1 MADAHSDAPEN
12 MILNPTETAI
22 TRQVKADGIIKT
34 ADEIEVMITGEIR
47 KLQASKK
54 RPDTT
59 NVCQGLEKKHGLDKS
74 VSELHLKYLLA
85 TGKLEAVKQ
94 RGGETLKIPDVSHLD
109 TNDANISGPQPDAEL
124 SKQDNRSQAGETTA
138 ESDSRFRP
146 VSNIMARSEIPP
158 SDTHLVRALGDLAI
172 SLQKTN
178 DLLQM
183 ERSTSR
189 NLMEENISLK
199 LRLKDLEISNAQ
211 LRADVKS
218 RSETAQL
225 RADGKSKSF
234 EHATWESEMTEKR
247 NLEIISLDESIS
259 SYHGEGKSK
268 IGNDEAIPKGKTKTK
283 DSLTTTRKEQDT
295 MRGKTRETKTRR
307 GNKEKNITKGS
318 EKRNDSKAK
327 QPRESE
333 RKLKITVIG
342 DSQLRYL
349 DGTRLTNNHHEV
361 HVIADPGA
369 RIAKMKNQR
378 RLEPDSDVII
388 VHAGT
393 NNLKSATPVALSNE
407 IIETLDDIKSNNP
420 GAQVVFSSIFK
431 RSDELHL
438 NAKVIQT
445 NKILKDKLLLQ
456 GYDLIDNDNILFT
469 NLAKDG
475 LHINQ
480 GGLRKF
486 AGNISKY
493 IRFCQ

>member
-1 MADAHSDAPEN
+1 MMAEKLKSSMMADAHSDAPEN

-22 TRQVKADGIIKT
+22 TKQLKADGIIKA

-59 NVCQGLEKKHGLDKS
+59 NVCQGLQKKHGLDKS

-85 TGKLEAVKQ
+85 TGKLETVKK
-94 RGGETLKIPDVSHLD
+94 RGGETLKIPGDVSHLD
-109 TNDANISGPQPDAEL
+109 TDGVNVSGPQPEAEL
-124 SKQDNRSQAGETTA
+124 SKEDTRSQEERRG
-138 ESDSRFRP
+138 
-146 VSNIMARSEIPP
+146 
-158 SDTHLVRALGDLAI
+158 DTHLVRALGDLAI

-178 DLLQM
+178 DFLQM

-189 NLMEENISLK
+189 KLMEENISLK

-218 RSETAQL
+218 RRETAQL
-225 RADGKSKSF
+225 RADAISKSF

-247 NLEIISLDESIS
+247 NLELISLDESIS
-259 SYHGEGKSK
+259 SCHGEGNSK
-268 IGNDEAIPKGKTKTK
+268 VGNDEAIPKRKTKTK
-283 DSLTTTRKEQDT
+283 DSLKTTGKEQDT
-295 MRGKTRETKTRR
+295 MRGKTRETKTRK
-307 GNKEKNITKGS
+307 GHQGKNITKGS

-378 RLEPDSDVII
+378 KLEPDSDVII

-393 NNLKSATPVALSNE
+393 NNLKSATPVQLSNE

-445 NKILKDKLLLQ
+445 NKISKDKLLLQ
-456 GYDLIDNDNILFT
+456 GYVLIDNDNILFT

-480 GGLRKF
+480 EGLRKF

>member
-12 MILNPTETAI
+12 MILNPTETPI
-22 TRQVKADGIIKT
+22 TKQLKADGIIKT

-59 NVCQGLEKKHGLDKS
+59 NVCQGLQKKHGLDKS
-74 VSELHLKYLLA
+74 VSEVHLKYLLA
-85 TGKLEAVKQ
+85 TGKLETVKK
-94 RGGETLKIPDVSHLD
+94 RGGETLKIPDDVSHLD
-109 TNDANISGPQPDAEL
+109 ANGVNVSGTEVDTNGVNVSGPQPEAEL
-124 SKQDNRSQAGETTA
+124 SKEDTGSQEERRG
-138 ESDSRFRP
+138 
-146 VSNIMARSEIPP
+146 
-158 SDTHLVRALGDLAI
+158 DTHLVRALGDLAI

-178 DLLQM
+178 DFLQM

-189 NLMEENISLK
+189 KLMEENISLK

-225 RADGKSKSF
+225 RADAISKSF

-247 NLEIISLDESIS
+247 NLELISLDESIS
-259 SYHGEGKSK
+259 SCHGEGNSK
-268 IGNDEAIPKGKTKTK
+268 VGNDEAIPKGKTKTK
-283 DSLTTTRKEQDT
+283 DSLKTTGKEQDT
-295 MRGKTRETKTRR
+295 MRGKTRETKTRK
-307 GNKEKNITKGS
+307 GHKEKNITKGS

-378 RLEPDSDVII
+378 KLEPDSDVII

-393 NNLKSATPVALSNE
+393 NNLKSATPVQLSNE

-445 NKILKDKLLLQ
+445 NKILKEKLLLQ

>member
-1 MADAHSDAPEN
+1 

-22 TRQVKADGIIKT
+22 TKQLKADGIIKT

-59 NVCQGLEKKHGLDKS
+59 NVCQGLQKKHGLDKS

-85 TGKLEAVKQ
+85 TGKLEAVNQ
-94 RGGETLKIPDVSHLD
+94 RGGETLKIPDVS
-109 TNDANISGPQPDAEL
+109 GPQPEAEQ
-124 SKQDNRSQAGETTA
+124 SKQDIRSQEETTP
-138 ESDSRFRP
+138 EFDNHLRP
-146 VSNIMARSEIPP
+146 MANTNSMARSGTPP
-158 SDTHLVRALGDLAI
+158 SDTDTHLVRALGDLAI

-189 NLMEENISLK
+189 KLMEENISLK
-199 LRLKDLEISNAQ
+199 LRLKDLVISNAQ

-225 RADGKSKSF
+225 RADAISKSF
-234 EHATWESEMTEKR
+234 EHATWESEMTEER
-247 NLEIISLDESIS
+247 NLELISPDESIS
-259 SYHGEGKSK
+259 SCHGEGKSK
-268 IGNDEAIPKGKTKTK
+268 VVNDEAIPKGKTKTK
-283 DSLTTTRKEQDT
+283 ESSKTTGKEQDT
-295 MRGKTRETKTRR
+295 MRGKTRETKTR
-307 GNKEKNITKGS
+307 KEHQGKNITKGS

-327 QPRESE
+327 QSRESE

-361 HVIADPGA
+361 HVVADPGA

-393 NNLKSATPVALSNE
+393 NNLKSATPIQLSNE

-445 NKILKDKLLLQ
+445 NKILKEKLLLQ